1 MERIINIIQITAKAI
16 AFVLAE
22 VIPFGRA
29 IQKLFKD
36 SKNGI
41 AENK

>member
-1 MERIINIIQITAKAI
+1 MGNLIRIIQVATQILG
-16 AFVLAE
+16 FVLAE

-36 SKNGI
+36 SK
-41 AENK
+41 ENAKS